1 MMCPLCKNE
10 CAEKDLNT
18 FQDYADYLYAQLC
31 IQTVK
36 LVSGEL
42 SEKEKQDL
50 ALLLMCSESISKY
63 TYEYDRTAYGFLDTP
78 KNESSQKN

>member
-36 LVSGEL
+36 LVSGDMTEQHMVFWPL
-42 SEKEKQDL
+42 PRMRAARKIRKD
-50 ALLLMCSESISKY
+50 I
-63 TYEYDRTAYGFLDTP
+63 
-78 KNESSQKN
+78 